1 MLPTIEV
8 VVASGRRGTD
18 ARERAHGRG
27 RMGEG
32 AWKRAHG
39 SPASSRPTC
48 HSSAR
53 TPTRRRSLATI
64 RRQVGG
70 TRQGRAGT
78 RQGQAG
84 TLQGRA
90 GTLQGRAGTL
100 QGRAGNRQG
109 LVLALGH
116 RMHLELPGG
125 SQTAAARMQVLLL
138 VHRMGLLLA
147 VCVQGAKRGR
157 RGLAVLVSCSTTAT
171 TPTSTNSAHY
181 GCQRRT
187 VCRTTQIHCGAR
199 CWCTLVKTETTML
212 MVRDGNGM
220 LGGACFACGRGTTER
235 SSTTSHGHTNTGQL
249 IGLETG
255 LVRETK
261 SIRAL
266 ACMLRLNQRHACAT
280 PTTPHT
286 SMMFHNFSWGGC
298 GGEKERVGTYRG
310 LRPGIDLERAT
321 GWHVC
326 GRVGAIE
333 RSVILAVVV
342 SGGVPEEIDTGATQT
357 NETETANH
365 RTCDC
370 TARTGTVV
378 VVGGVVA
385 CMG

>member
-1 MLPTIEV
+1 
-8 VVASGRRGTD
+8 
-18 ARERAHGRG
+18 
-27 RMGEG
+27 
-32 AWKRAHG
+32 
-39 SPASSRPTC
+39 
-48 HSSAR
+48 
-53 TPTRRRSLATI
+53 
-64 RRQVGG
+64 
-70 TRQGRAGT
+70 
-78 RQGQAG
+78 
-84 TLQGRA
+84 
-90 GTLQGRAGTL
+90 
-100 QGRAGNRQG
+100 
-109 LVLALGH
+109 
-116 RMHLELPGG
+116 
-125 SQTAAARMQVLLL
+125 
-138 VHRMGLLLA
+138 
-147 VCVQGAKRGR
+147 
-157 RGLAVLVSCSTTAT
+157 
-171 TPTSTNSAHY
+171 
-181 GCQRRT
+181 
-187 VCRTTQIHCGAR
+187 
-199 CWCTLVKTETTML
+199 ML

-326 GRVGAIE
+326 GCVGAIE

-342 SGGVPEEIDTGATQT
+342 SGTGGVAEEIDTGATQT

-365 RTCDC
+365 HTCDC
-370 TARTGTVV
+370 TANGRTVV
-378 VVGGVVA
+378 IVVIPIIISVGVVGVGVVA